1 MGANPR
7 FQNPQRA
14 AYELPDLLSILGQ
27 PDVRTPLTQD
37 QRDCASAI
45 HSHARNA
52 QEFIHDGIEAIGYL
66 MSSLESDAEVCGSQV
81 FNLGML
87 LRHLACEADR
97 LRVLQSDM
105 RCTLES
111 DDELKAGA
119 VTTKPDR
126 TRKASATETH

>member
-1 MGANPR
+1 MRANPR
-7 FQNPQRA
+7 FNNPQQA

-27 PDVRTPLTQD
+27 PDVLAPLTQD

-52 QEFIHDGIEAIGYL
+52 QEFIHGGIEAIGYL
-66 MSSLESDAEVCGSQV
+66 MSSLESDADVCGDQV
-81 FNLGML
+81 FKLGML

-105 RCTLES
+105 RCTLDS
-111 DDELKAGA
+111 DDELIAKQAPAPTG
-119 VTTKPDR
+119 R
-126 TRKASATETH
+126 TSKTVANAPQ